1 MVMRLGV
8 MKYARLCA
16 THPRLDPMRIRT
28 LKAMYRGGQHLL
40 GDKAVMDQVLGRIGD
55 ESDAIYAERVKRA
68 FYENL
73 FAMVINQTSAGLAQD
88 PCRLAHADETAAG
101 KADPPKP
108 RWLELMKNAT
118 CVDEDGGDERA
129 WDQVT
134 RDIGVEALVCGW
146 SWAQVDLPA
155 PDPDAPPPASYAD
168 QEKTG
173 ALDAY
178 VVPWPTQ
185 AVTDWSE
192 RKGKLNWVRTYECT
206 QPDDDPTKPR
216 STKLHCWTV
225 WDAIGW
231 TRYEVTEAKDKPLPG
246 PDGDVQP
253 AAEGLHTFGRVP
265 WVRFDVCQQG
275 AYLHIGDLL
284 ESLCRQYF
292 TRTNGEAWQWTQNSF
307 QQLYEFLAPEI
318 GGVDTPVSQ
327 AQSNANRAKKPRRA
341 PGVVHERGHEDR
353 AEFVGPNMTGADIG
367 RLATQ
372 DLRDAILRVVAQMA
386 LSQDTS
392 GAMLR
397 RSADSKAQDS
407 VAQEILLGSIGK
419 RLLTFARQVSRLL
432 SLAMGDAEP
441 PALEGYERFNVSD
454 VDDVINQSVLVETV
468 DIPSATYKIEEKY
481 RTAVTH
487 LGDGISD
494 EIKKKIRDELEQ
506 AITQDQIVAMKQM
519 PMDIHQKEMEN
530 KDPDEKDDEKKPFGG
545 KSAAA

>member
-1 MVMRLGV
+1 MRLGAI
-8 MKYARLCA
+8 KYARLCA

-40 GDKAVMDQVLGRIGD
+40 SDRAVMDQVLGRIGD
-55 ESDAIYAERVKRA
+55 ESDAIYNERMKRA

-88 PCRLAHADETAAG
+88 PCRLAHADETATG
-101 KADPPKP
+101 KVEPPKP
-108 RWLELMKNAT
+108 YWLDLMRNAT

-129 WDQVT
+129 WDQVV

-155 PDPDAPPPASYAD
+155 PDPDAPPPTSLAD
-168 QEKTG
+168 QEAQG
-173 ALDAY
+173 QLEAY

-192 RKGKLNWVRTYECT
+192 TKGKLNWVRTYECIL
-206 QPDDDPTKPR
+206 PDVDPSKPR
-216 STKLHCWTV
+216 NTKVHRWTI
-225 WDAIGW
+225 WDAVGW
-231 TRYEVTEAKDKPLPG
+231 TRYEWLEAKDTPLPN
-246 PDGDVQP
+246 GDVEMP
-253 AAEGLHTFGRVP
+253 PKEEGPHTFGRVP

-292 TRTNGEAWQWTQNSF
+292 TRSNGEAWQWTQNSF

-318 GGVDTPVSQ
+318 GGVDAPVSQ
-327 AQSNANRAKKPRRA
+327 AQSNPSRAKKPRRA
-341 PGVVHERGHEDR
+341 PGVVHERGNEDR

-397 RSADSKAQDS
+397 RSADSKQQDG

-419 RLLTFARQVSRLL
+419 RLLTFARQISRLL
-432 SLAMGDAEP
+432 ALAIGDTDP

-454 VDDVINQSVLVETV
+454 VDDVINQSLLVETV

-487 LGDGISD
+487 LGDGISN
-494 EIKKKIRDELEQ
+494 EIKAKIRDELEK
-506 AITQDQIVAMKQM
+506 AITQDQIIAMKQM
-519 PMDIHQKEMEN
+519 PMDIHAKEME
-530 KDPDEKDDEKKPFGG
+530 KDTDEKDDPPFG
-545 KSAAA
+545 KKKDDAAA